1 MSQLFKD
8 PNKPALF
15 NQMDDPVLNATYKSM
30 NIIGVDPAKK
40 WDVRYI
46 ELAYKVSEWSKDPST
61 KIGCVIVGDK
71 GQVLSQGYNGF
82 PRGIADSEERLNNRE
97 TKLKY
102 VVHGEMNA
110 IYNACYNG
118 ISLEGSTMYV
128 TGLPTCSDCAK
139 GVIQVGIKRVVW
151 PKELENV
158 EERWKESIELTMS
171 MFDEA
176 GVKYEFV

>member
-15 NQMDDPVLNATYKSM
+15 NQIDDPVLNATYLSM
-30 NIIGVDPAKK
+30 NIIGVDREKK

-61 KIGCVIVGDK
+61 KIGCVVVGDK
-71 GQVLSQGYNGF
+71 GQVLAQGYNGF
-82 PRGIADSEERLNNRE
+82 PRGIEDSEERLDNRE

-158 EERWKESIELTMS
+158 EDRWKESIELTMS

>member
-8 PNKPALF
+8 PNQPALF
-15 NQMDDPVLNATYKSM
+15 ADMNDPVLNATYKTM
-30 NIIGVDPAKK
+30 NIIGVAPEKK

-61 KIGCVIVGDK
+61 KIGCVVVGDK
-71 GQVLSQGYNGF
+71 GQVLAQGYNGF
-82 PRGIADSEERLNNRE
+82 PRKIEDSKERLNDRE

-139 GVIQVGIKRVVW
+139 GVIQVGVKRVVW
-151 PKELENV
+151 PKELEEV
-158 EERWKESIELTMS
+158 DDRWKESVKLTMS

-176 GVKYEFV
+176 GVEYEFI

>member
-8 PNKPALF
+8 PNQPALF
-15 NQMDDPVLNATYKSM
+15 TEMNDPVLNATFKSV
-30 NIIGVDPAKK
+30 NIIGVDPEKK

-61 KIGCVIVGDK
+61 KIGCVVVGDK
-71 GQVLSQGYNGF
+71 GQVLAQGYNGF
-82 PRGIADSEERLNNRE
+82 PRGIEDLDERLNNRE

-158 EERWKESIELTMS
+158 EKRWKESIELTMS

>member
-158 EERWKESIELTMS
+158 EDRWKESIELTMS

>member
-110 IYNACYNG
+110 IYNGCYNG

-158 EERWKESIELTMS
+158 EDRWKESIELTMS

>member
-8 PNKPALF
+8 PNQPALF
-15 NQMDDPVLNATYKSM
+15 ADMNDPVLNATFKS
-30 NIIGVDPAKK
+30 IPISAIPPEQK
-40 WDVRYI
+40 WDIRYI

-61 KIGCVIVGDK
+61 KIGCVVVGDK
-71 GQVLSQGYNGF
+71 GQVLAQGYNGF
-82 PRGIADSEERLNNRE
+82 PRGIEDSEERLDNRE

-158 EERWKESIELTMS
+158 EDRWKESIELTMS

>member
-8 PNKPALF
+8 PNQPALF
-15 NQMDDPVLNATYKSM
+15 TEMNDPVLNATFKSV
-30 NIIGVDPAKK
+30 NIIGVDPEKK

-61 KIGCVIVGDK
+61 KIGCVVVGDK
-71 GQVLSQGYNGF
+71 GQVLAQGYNGF
-82 PRGIADSEERLNNRE
+82 PRGIEDSEERLDNRE

-158 EERWKESIELTMS
+158 EKRWKESIELTMS

>member
-8 PNKPALF
+8 PNQPALF
-15 NQMDDPVLNATYKSM
+15 ADMNDPVLNATFKS
-30 NIIGVDPAKK
+30 IPISAVPPEKK
-40 WDVRYI
+40 WDIRYI

-61 KIGCVIVGDK
+61 KIGCVVVGDK
-71 GQVLSQGYNGF
+71 GQVLAQGYNGF
-82 PRGIADSEERLNNRE
+82 PRGIEDSEERLDNRE

>member
-8 PNKPALF
+8 PNQPALF
-15 NQMDDPVLNATYKSM
+15 ADMNDPVLNATFKS
-30 NIIGVDPAKK
+30 IPISAVPPEKK
-40 WDVRYI
+40 WDIRYI

-61 KIGCVIVGDK
+61 KIGCVVVGNK
-71 GQVLSQGYNGF
+71 GQVLAQGYNGF
-82 PRGIADSEERLNNRE
+82 PRGIEDSEERLDNRE

-118 ISLEGSTMYV
+118 TSLEGSTMYV

-158 EERWKESIELTMS
+158 EERWKESIKLTMS

>member
-8 PNKPALF
+8 PNQPALF
-15 NQMDDPVLNATYKSM
+15 TEMNDPVLNATFKS
-30 NIIGVDPAKK
+30 IPISSVSPEQK

-46 ELAYKVSEWSKDPST
+46 ELAHKVSEWSKDPST
-61 KIGCVIVGDK
+61 KIGCVVVGDK
-71 GQVLSQGYNGF
+71 GQVLAQGYNGF
-82 PRGIADSEERLNNRE
+82 PRGIEDSEERLDNRE

-158 EERWKESIELTMS
+158 EDRWKESIKLTMS

>member
-8 PNKPALF
+8 PNQPALF
-15 NQMDDPVLNATYKSM
+15 ADMNDPVLNATFKS
-30 NIIGVDPAKK
+30 IPISAIPAEKK
-40 WDVRYI
+40 WDIRYI

-61 KIGCVIVGDK
+61 KIGCVVVGDK
-71 GQVLSQGYNGF
+71 GQVLAQGYNGF
-82 PRGIADSEERLNNRE
+82 PRGIEDSEERLDNRE

-158 EERWKESIELTMS
+158 EDRWKESIELTMS

>member
-1 MSQLFKD
+1 MSELFKD
-8 PNKPALF
+8 PNQPALF
-15 NQMDDPVLNATYKSM
+15 ADMNDPVLNATYKSM
-30 NIIGVDPAKK
+30 NIIGVDPEKK

-61 KIGCVIVGDK
+61 KIGCVVVGDK
-71 GQVLSQGYNGF
+71 GQVLAQGYNGF
-82 PRGIADSEERLNNRE
+82 PRGIEDSKERLNDRE

-158 EERWKESIELTMS
+158 EDRWKESIELTMS